1 MNADWTPIEEHDSA
15 FLVAAL
21 DELSAQLD
29 TAERVRSWPKPG
41 KAPSEVDHLNEA
53 GKQGALSDTRTRL
66 TRLRALMA
74 ASPLAIS
81 SNTTHGEDFT
91 AHSVPVTEEVIGT
104 ALGRY
109 QSSWPEEPAE
119 TVVTPELF

>member
-1 MNADWTPIEEHDSA
+1 MNDWTRIEEHDTA

-29 TAERVRSWPKPG
+29 AAERVRSWPKPG
-41 KAPSEVDHLNEA
+41 EAPSEVDHLNEE
-53 GKQGALSDTRTRL
+53 GKQTALSDTRTRL
-66 TRLRALMA
+66 NRLRALLV
-74 ASPLAIS
+74 ASPLASS

-91 AHSVPVTEEVIGT
+91 AHSVPVTDEAIGT

-109 QSSWPEEPAE
+109 QSSWPEERAE